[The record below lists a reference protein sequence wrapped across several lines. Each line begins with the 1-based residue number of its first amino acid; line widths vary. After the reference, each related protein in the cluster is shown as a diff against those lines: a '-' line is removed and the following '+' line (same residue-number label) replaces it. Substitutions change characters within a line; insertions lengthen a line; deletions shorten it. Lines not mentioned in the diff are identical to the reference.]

1 MDLNGFTA
9 TKNASHAFSNAAIC
23 AVHAAAGLSMTNRA
37 FSAPKTCFAH
47 AELTTGALPNA
58 KLRPFQVIK
67 IKLLCM
73 SPVSQVFH
81 TAESDCLFI

>member
-1 MDLNGFTA
+1 MDQNDFTA
-9 TKNASHAFSNAAIC
+9 TKNSSHAFSNAAIC

-37 FSAPKTCFAH
+37 FSVRKTFFAH